1 MSRFIF
7 GLTVLLWAGLAHA
20 SDKLVLAPP
29 GAWVKPLAIPA
40 APTEAGDEKP
50 VRNLVT
56 EFQIRFDDGGE
67 AIYEHV
73 ASRIQS
79 PAGLAAGNVVLSW
92 NPDTDA
98 ITVHAVRIVRGAQV
112 IDVLHDQT
120 FTVLRR
126 ETDLER
132 AMLNGVLTATLQPAG
147 LQVGDVLEVS
157 YTLTRRD
164 PVMQGHSEA
173 ALGQLPNVVV
183 DQFQI
188 RELWPSAK
196 PIRWRQTEGL
206 SPAVVSKT
214 PGETE
219 LVISEQH
226 AERPKPP
233 KGAPARFNYLAVLE
247 ASDFQHWSD
256 ISALLAPLFENA
268 ATLAPDSPLKAEAA
282 KIRSA
287 SGDPKTQ
294 AAAALKLVQDKIRYL
309 FLGMNQGGYVPAT
322 ADLTWSRRFGDC
334 KGKTVV
340 LLALLHDLGIEA
352 EPVLVSTTVGDGMD
366 ERLPLVEL
374 FDHVLVRAHIGGS
387 DYWLDGT
394 RTGDRSLDTIDP
406 PAFHWGLP
414 LEAKGAELVK
424 IEARPLTTAQI
435 ELSMRLDASAGLDA
449 VAPAHVETVFRQDM
463 ATALK
468 VGISTASAGDLEK
481 KLRDYWTS
489 QYPWI
494 EIKSVGAG
502 FDDATG
508 EERWVMDG
516 VASMSWNLNTAFKV
530 REYDAD
536 GSSLGGAPEL
546 KRDPGP
552 HADAPYAVAFP
563 SFFKSSETIILPQ
576 GGKGFTVA
584 GEDVDKTVGGVEY
597 KRVSRVDAG
606 VFTMQVS
613 TRSIASEFPAAD
625 VQAAK
630 VALNEFSDVVVRV
643 RAPQGYT
650 ASDHELQ
657 LRLAHTPA
665 LASEFIDRAGAR
677 TLKADYDGAIQDY
690 DAALKLK
697 PDDAELLNSR
707 CFTRGVANRT
717 LDLAL
722 TDCNAAIDQKPHN
735 AAYLDSR
742 GFVYFRMGALDKAVS
757 DFNAALEVAPDQAPT
772 LYVRGLIERR
782 RGDAAHGDAD
792 VAAAKA
798 LDPTVVSTYA
808 GYGVKP

>member
-1 MSRFIF
+1 
-7 GLTVLLWAGLAHA
+7 LTVLFWAGLAHA
-20 SDKLVLAPP
+20 TDKLALAPP
-29 GAWVKPLAIPA
+29 EAWVKPVAIPA
-40 APTEAGDEKP
+40 TPAGPDDNKP

-56 EFQIRFDDGGE
+56 DYQVRFDEGGE
-67 AIYEHV
+67 AIFEH
-73 ASRIQS
+73 AALRIQA

-92 NPDTDA
+92 NPDTDTL
-98 ITVHAVRIVRGAQV
+98 TVHEVRIIRGAQV

-157 YTLTRRD
+157 YTLTRHD
-164 PVMQGHSEA
+164 PVMHGHSEA
-173 ALGQLPNVVV
+173 ALSLNPNVVV
-183 DQFQI
+183 DQFQL
-188 RELWPSAK
+188 RELWPSTK
-196 PIRWRQTEGL
+196 QIRWRQTEGL
-206 SPAVVSKT
+206 SPAVISKT
-214 PGETE
+214 PGGTE
-219 LVISEQH
+219 LVVSEQH

-233 KGAPARFNYLAVLE
+233 KGAPPRFNYLSVLE

-256 ISALLAPLFENA
+256 ISALLAPLFETA

-287 SGDPKTQ
+287 STDPKAR

-309 FLGMNQGGYVPAT
+309 FLGMNQGGYVPAP

-352 EPVLVSTTVGDGMD
+352 EPVLVSSGLGDGMD
-366 ERLPLVEL
+366 ERLPMVEL
-374 FDHVLVRAHIGGS
+374 FDHVLVRARIGGA

-394 RTGDRSLDTIDP
+394 RMGDRSLDTIEP
-406 PAFHWGLP
+406 PPFRWGLP
-414 LEAKGAELVK
+414 LETKGADLVK
-424 IEARPLTTAQI
+424 IEQRPLTSPQFS
-435 ELSMRLDASAGLDA
+435 LSVRFDASAGLDA
-449 VAPAHVETVFRQDM
+449 VAAAHLETVFSGEA

-468 VGISTASAGDLEK
+468 LGLSTKSADDADK
-481 KLRDYWTS
+481 QLRQFWTS
-489 QYPWI
+489 QYAWI
-494 EIKSVGAG
+494 EIKSVSAS
-502 FDDATG
+502 FDDAAG
-508 EERWVMDG
+508 EERLVMDG
-516 VASMSWNLNTAFKV
+516 VASMAWNRNAAFKT
-530 REYDAD
+530 REYETD
-536 GSSLGGAPEL
+536 GSGLAGAPDL

-552 HADAPYAVAFP
+552 HADAPYAVGFP
-563 SFFKSSETIILPQ
+563 SFFKSNETIILPQ

-584 GEDVDKTVGGVEY
+584 GENVDKTIGGVEY
-597 KRVSRVDAG
+597 KRLSRIDGG
-606 VFTMQVS
+606 VFTMDAS
-613 TRSIASEFPAAD
+613 TRAVAPEFPAAD
-625 VQAAK
+625 AQAVK
-630 VALNEFSDVVVRV
+630 VGLNEISDVDVRI
-643 RAPQGYT
+643 RAPQDY
-650 ASDHELQ
+650 APSDHELQ
-657 LRLAHTPA
+657 LRLARTPT

-677 TLKADYDGAIQDY
+677 ALKADYDGAIADY
-690 DAALKLK
+690 GAALNLR

-707 CFTRGVANRT
+707 CFTRGIADRA

-757 DFNAALEVAPDQAPT
+757 DLNAALDVAPDQAPT

-798 LDPTVVSTYA
+798 LDPTVVATYA